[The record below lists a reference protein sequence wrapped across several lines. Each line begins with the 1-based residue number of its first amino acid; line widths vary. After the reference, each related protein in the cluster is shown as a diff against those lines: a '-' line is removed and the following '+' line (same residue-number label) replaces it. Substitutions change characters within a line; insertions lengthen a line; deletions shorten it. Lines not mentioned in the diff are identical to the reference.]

1 MGVTDME
8 LDPNRN
14 RTTSPVFVLEDMKA
28 AIINPE
34 GKKVV
39 INGVTEEEAEA
50 IKEANEKEVS
60 DAKAN
65 AGALLV
71 VFFFIAGLIAAAVF
85 SQLEPLYCISTIGAI
100 FLVIGSAAVFQNK
113 FSLEDLPMLI
123 VPIVGLLMTGIPILM
138 VYQRKHPGAMSF
150 TIDNFTVIKLILVC
164 MVILGLFL
172 LIVPFVNHSKK
183 MTNCTKSIDAMCIY
197 RNYRIE
203 RSKKP
208 NGMTY
213 TYNVYAPTW
222 QYEIDGV
229 LYVTR
234 EDTFTAEDVPEIGE
248 TKQIRYNPNDY
259 SEIYRPLVVK
269 RLAPAVIGAMM
280 IVMGIVTL
288 VVMK

>member
-1 MGVTDME
+1 M
-8 LDPNRN
+8 R
-14 RTTSPVFVLEDMKA
+14 
-28 AIINPE
+28 
-34 GKKVV
+34 
-39 INGVTEEEAEA
+39 
-50 IKEANEKEVS
+50 
-60 DAKAN
+60 
-65 AGALLV
+65 
-71 VFFFIAGLIAAAVF
+71 
-85 SQLEPLYCISTIGAI
+85 
-100 FLVIGSAAVFQNK
+100 
-113 FSLEDLPMLI
+113 
-123 VPIVGLLMTGIPILM
+123 
-138 VYQRKHPGAMSF
+138 F

-248 TKQIRYNPNDY
+248 TKQILYNPNDY